1 MDKLLYGAAY
11 YDEYMP
17 YDRLDTDIKMM
28 KKANMNLIRIAES
41 TWSTE
46 EPSDGVFDF
55 THVTRVLD
63 ACEKNDINVI
73 VGTPTYA
80 VPAWLYKKHPSVLLT
95 DENGQKKP
103 YGARQIMDITDHY
116 YLYYAERIIRK
127 LMEAVQGYKCVIGFQ
142 LDNETKHYGTSGENV
157 QKLFVDY
164 MKDKFD
170 GNLHKLNYAYG
181 LNYWSNRI
189 NSWEEF
195 PSMVGTINGSLG
207 CAYEEFRRSLVTDFL
222 AFQRSV
228 VEEYKR
234 DDQFITHNLDF
245 SWNGASNGIQDDVNH
260 FDVAKNLDICG
271 CDIYHPSQN
280 KLTGMEIAFCG
291 DLIRSL
297 KKDNYLV
304 LETQAQGF
312 ANWTPYPGQL
322 RLQAFSHLASG
333 ADCVEYWHWHSIHNS
348 AETYWKGLLSHN
360 LQENEPYREACTIG
374 EDFARLSDKLVH
386 LKKHNQ
392 IAIMVDNNSLTAM
405 KWFPCEFGNKGDYN
419 EIVLWIY
426 KNLYEMNAECDFI
439 SEDEENLS
447 DYKLIITPCM
457 YCAKE
462 STLTNLREYVRNGG
476 ALLSTFKTAFADE
489 NIKVYTDDQPH
500 ILSEVLGITYDQF
513 VVPENCTV
521 DGYQVTKFM
530 ELVKSTGAIAIDNY
544 EHSEWGNYI
553 ASSEYRFEKGK
564 GYYLACM
571 TEDGYLKG
579 FLKEI
584 FKNHDIDYLNL
595 GNNIIVRKGVNQY
608 DKMVTYIFNY
618 SGEEK
623 KVKMPIE
630 GEELLS
636 GATYEE
642 GDRVILPKWGFR
654 IVES

>member
-95 DENGQKKP
+95 DANGQKKP

-164 MKDKFD
+164 MKDKFE

-360 LQENEPYREACTIG
+360 LQENEPYKEACTIG

-462 STLTNLREYVRNGG
+462 STLINLREYVRNGG

-513 VVPENCTV
+513 VFPENCTV